1 MYDQTSQNNFSWNFL
16 CVNILF
22 IFNIGIRL
30 NFDKKCRPFSFL
42 IALYLPV
49 YLILY
54 LYFLI
59 PIPQL
64 QYVHIPSPLVSTYTL
79 PIGGLIKW

>member
-1 MYDQTSQNNFSWNFL
+1 MKPPKIMFRE
-16 CVNILF
+16 
-22 IFNIGIRL
+22 IFYVLTFYLSLKYIRL

-54 LYFLI
+54 LYFLS

>member
-1 MYDQTSQNNFSWNFL
+1 MKPPK
-16 CVNILF
+16 I
-22 IFNIGIRL
+22 IFREIFYVLTFYLSLKYIRL